1 MRSLVVPAY
10 VSPRRKRVALAIA
23 AVADI
28 VQLGLFPVF
37 AEGVFSLPDDALDA
51 VVALLLAVTVGWR
64 WRLLAA
70 LAIELV
76 PGVAVFPTWT
86 AFVLTMKSEA
96 AAPRTTDSGAS
107 RT

>member
-10 VSPRRKRVALAIA
+10 VSRRRKRVALGIA
-23 AVADI
+23 AVADML
-28 VQLGLFPVF
+28 QLGLFPVF
-37 AEGVFSLPDDALDA
+37 AEGVLSLPDDALDA
-51 VVALLLAVTVGWR
+51 VVALLLAVALGWR

-86 AFVLTMKSEA
+86 AFVLTVKSEA
-96 AAPRTTDSGAS
+96 AAPRPADSRAS
-107 RT
+107 EI